1 MIESSVLGT
10 SPWNMDLWKDGNGSF
25 LGFENLLDSGDGLPL
40 PSELGGD
47 IGLLDPERSP
57 SPSSSGPLEGDF
69 NFWNEL
75 EDFIEKDTSANYGL
89 DLDEL
94 SLDPTESSEVL
105 SDWSSCGGGA
115 AFEDSEG
122 HRSRQ
127 RLRRSLSPVPSDM
140 LQASSSSAK
149 SWSSMSGE
157 EQLRTVET
165 LTEAISHQLGLR
177 EQLDVIRIID
187 PTACVDPAA
196 NREFVVDLRHLDDC
210 KLRQIAEYVQR
221 IVDATREQVGSK
233 AEAAEEV
240 SSSRKKGRRRGSG
253 RRSASEHSSPAS
265 SSSKKVV
272 PKRGRRKRHRQ
283 AQTATWNER
292 KAHRQKLKERRSG
305 LFVHEE
311 VLTLKG
317 ATAATAA
324 TAPPA
329 AAAFSAATRL
339 FAAGEEEDEEVDILH

>member
-10 SPWNMDLWKDGNGSF
+10 SPWNMDFWKDGNGSF
-25 LGFENLLDSGDGLPL
+25 LGFENLLDSADGLS
-40 PSELGGD
+40 SEFAGETE
-47 IGLLDPERSP
+47 LLDPERSP
-57 SPSSSGPLEGDF
+57 SLSSSGPLEGDF

-75 EDFIEKDTSANYGL
+75 EDFIEKDTSATYGL

-115 AFEDSEG
+115 TFEHTEG
-122 HRSRQ
+122 YRSRQ
-127 RLRRSLSPVPSDM
+127 RLRRGLSPVPSDM

-196 NREFVVDLRHLDDC
+196 NQEFIVDLRHLDDC

-221 IVDATREQVGSK
+221 NADAARGQVSGE
-233 AEAAEEV
+233 AEAAQEA
-240 SSSRKKGRRRGSG
+240 SSPKKKGRRRGSG

-265 SSSKKVV
+265 SSKKLV

-283 AQTATWNER
+283 VQTATWYDR
-292 KAHRQKLKERRSG
+292 KAQRQRLKEQRSG
-305 LFVHEE
+305 LFVHEQ

-317 ATAATAA
+317 AMADASLPPSASLPGPSATAC
-324 TAPPA
+324 
-329 AAAFSAATRL
+329 L
-339 FAAGEEEDEEVDILH
+339 LEDEDEEVDILH

>member
-10 SPWNMDLWKDGNGSF
+10 SPWNMDLWKDGSGSF
-25 LGFENLLDSGDGLPL
+25 LGFENLLDSADGLPL
-40 PSELGGD
+40 PSELAGETV
-47 IGLLDPERSP
+47 LLDPERSP
-57 SPSSSGPLEGDF
+57 SQSSSGPLEGDF

-75 EDFIEKDTSANYGL
+75 EDFIEKDTSATYGL

-115 AFEDSEG
+115 TFDDTEG

-127 RLRRSLSPVPSDM
+127 RLRRGLSPVPSE
-140 LQASSSSAK
+140 LPQASSSSSAK

-221 IVDATREQVGSK
+221 NADAAREQVGTE
-233 AEAAEEV
+233 AEAAEET

-265 SSSKKVV
+265 SSSKKLT

-283 AQTATWNER
+283 VQTVTWHDR
-292 KAHRQKLKERRSG
+292 KAHRQMLKERKSG
-305 LFVHEE
+305 LFVHEQ
-311 VLTLKG
+311 VLMLKG
-317 ATAATAA
+317 TTAAASSASSASGPASSGTA
-324 TAPPA
+324 
-329 AAAFSAATRL
+329 RL
-339 FAAGEEEDEEVDILH
+339 LEEEEEEEVDILH

>member
-10 SPWNMDLWKDGNGSF
+10 SPWNTDLWKDGNGSF
-25 LGFENLLDSGDGLPL
+25 LGFENLLDSADGLPL
-40 PSELGGD
+40 SSELSGET
-47 IGLLDPERSP
+47 GLLDPERSP
-57 SPSSSGPLEGDF
+57 SLSSSGPLEGDF

-75 EDFIEKDTSANYGL
+75 EDFIEKDTSATYGL
-89 DLDEL
+89 DLDDL

-127 RLRRSLSPVPSDM
+127 RLRRGLSPVPSGVP
-140 LQASSSSAK
+140 QASSSSAK

-187 PTACVDPAA
+187 PTACIDPAA

-221 IVDATREQVGSK
+221 NADAAREQVGGE
-233 AEAAEEV
+233 AEAAEEAG
-240 SSSRKKGRRRGSG
+240 SSRKKGRRRGSG

-265 SSSKKVV
+265 SSKKVV

-283 AQTATWNER
+283 VQTATWNER
-292 KAHRQKLKERRSG
+292 KAHRQMLKEKRSG
-305 LFVHEE
+305 LFVHEQ
-311 VLTLKG
+311 VLMLKG
-317 ATAATAA
+317 ATAAA
-324 TAPPA
+324 PA
-329 AAAFSAATRL
+329 ASASRPGSSSSACFL
-339 FAAGEEEDEEVDILH
+339 EEDEEEVDILH

>member
-10 SPWNMDLWKDGNGSF
+10 SPWNTDLWKDGSGSF

-40 PSELGGD
+40 SSELSGET
-47 IGLLDPERSP
+47 GLLDPERSP
-57 SPSSSGPLEGDF
+57 SLSSSGPLEGDF

-75 EDFIEKDTSANYGL
+75 EDFIEKDTSATYGL

-127 RLRRSLSPVPSDM
+127 RLRRGLSPVPSDVP
-140 LQASSSSAK
+140 QASSSSAK

-187 PTACVDPAA
+187 PTACIDPAA

-221 IVDATREQVGSK
+221 NADAASEQVGGQ
-233 AEAAEEV
+233 AEDAGEAG
-240 SSSRKKGRRRGSG
+240 STRKKGRRRGSG

-265 SSSKKVV
+265 ASKKVA

-283 AQTATWNER
+283 AQTVTWNQR
-292 KAHRQKLKERRSG
+292 KAHRQMLKEKRSG
-305 LFVHEE
+305 LFVHEQ

-317 ATAATAA
+317 ATAA
-324 TAPPA
+324 PA
-329 AAAFSAATRL
+329 AVSSRPGSSSSACFL
-339 FAAGEEEDEEVDILH
+339 EEEDEEEVDILH